1 MTILGTGID
10 IIEVDR
16 IKKAIKRWGK
26 NFLTHVFTKEEI
38 EYARRHKFP
47 HQHFAARF
55 AAKEAVLKAIGDNAH
70 ISWKDITISHD
81 KNGKPICRYRNKTFK
96 DQILISISHT
106 HTYAVASAIITSRP

>member
-1 MTILGTGID
+1 MILGTGID

-26 NFLTHVFTKEEI
+26 NFLIHVFTDEEI
-38 EYARRHKFP
+38 AYAKRHKFP

-70 ISWKDITISHD
+70 VSWKDITISND
-81 KNGKPICRYRNKTFK
+81 KHGKPICKYPHKSF
-96 DQILISISHT
+96 
-106 HTYAVASAIITSRP
+106 